1 MRGALSGV
9 LLLPGLVMMASPAQ
23 AAVVQPPAPEARCA
37 LTDPRVAELSGLV
50 ADGERWYAVNDGGTA
65 ATVHVLTRDCAVE
78 REIVGGI
85 DPYDVEDLARSRDG
99 TFWLSD
105 TGDNDLDRETVA
117 LISLT
122 PDGEST
128 LYRLT
133 YPDGPHDTE
142 ALLLDTAGTPY
153 LVTKSTTGRAD
164 VYRPAG
170 ELVSP
175 GPTPLERVG
184 SVRFSATGTQ
194 GGPIPSII
202 GSVTVTGGATSEDG
216 SVVALR
222 TYTDAYLWHVPD
234 GDLVAALGTE
244 AVRVPLPDEAQGEA
258 IAFEPNGTLV
268 SASEETGQ
276 PVRVVPGA
284 AALVEPPE
292 PTAEPT
298 TESTTRPERTL
309 VASDD
314 GNSGRAGE
322 SDGLPALPAAAVA
335 VAVVLLGG
343 AFLFFRRKARR

>member
-1 MRGALSGV
+1 MLA
-9 LLLPGLVMMASPAQ
+9 
-23 AAVVQPPAPEARCA
+23 
-37 LTDPRVAELSGLV
+37 DPRVAEVSGLV

-65 ATVHVLTRDCAVE
+65 ATVHVLTGDCAVE

-85 DPYDVEDLARSRDG
+85 DPYDVEDLARSEDG

-117 LISLT
+117 LIALT

-133 YPDGPHDTE
+133 YPDGAHDTE
-142 ALLLDTAGTPY
+142 ALLLDGDGTPY
-153 LVTKSTTGRAD
+153 LVTKSTSGRAG

-170 ELVSP
+170 ELTSP
-175 GPTPLERVG
+175 GPTPLELVG
-184 SVRFSATGTQ
+184 SVRFTATKTQ
-194 GGPIPSII
+194 GGPVPGII

-244 AVRVPLPDEAQGEA
+244 SVRVPLPGEAQGEA
-258 IAFEPNGTLV
+258 IAFEPDGTLV

-284 AALVEPPE
+284 AALVAPPE
-292 PTAEPT
+292 QT
-298 TESTTRPERTL
+298 SQPERPL
-309 VASDD
+309 VASD
-314 GNSGRAGE
+314 GGTSGRSGE

-335 VAVVLLGG
+335 VAVALLGG
-343 AFLFFRRKARR
+343 AFLFFRRRVRR